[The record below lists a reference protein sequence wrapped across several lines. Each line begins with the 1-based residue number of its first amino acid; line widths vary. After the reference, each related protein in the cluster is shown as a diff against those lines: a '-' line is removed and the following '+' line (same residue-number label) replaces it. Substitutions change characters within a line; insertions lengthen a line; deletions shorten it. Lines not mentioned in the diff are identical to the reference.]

1 MPIQFP
7 HVAELYD
14 DLGASIQTQ
23 IQQIQPLQTIVCYPI
38 SNISRPIDMF
48 GAFPKS
54 STHFV
59 PVSPPPPPCRLSSKS
74 SATLRIYTD
83 VHAVASKSENIK
95 PKMDTNRSKST
106 GSVYSTSFAS
116 SQLQKD
122 EKNFTNNSRLVR
134 RNYYRMSSVSPVGRR
149 PSEPRKLSASPIA
162 FGRSI
167 SKERTFA
174 EEKKKLEEQNPLCRR
189 AFTASTS
196 ILRNPELKSPD
207 EVKRAIKSKF
217 QIPQDRKLTRP
228 SVSSVRTV
236 DYKVSKFEK
245 GLRKSVSVTLSS
257 KGKPIPREVSTLPL
271 VRNSRSTE
279 SRYLLKSKQTKQNG
293 STSNLSV
300 ARTSS
305 TYSID
310 SISSTS
316 RKSNQVPHTIT
327 RSASS
332 DRSVFILNGKPR
344 KKKSSSREKLSI
356 VSNARSVKPEKATSD
371 KSVNQQIH
379 DAINQEILNHTQ
391 PRSIAYYQNSLTV
404 TSPTLE
410 MSSLPSVQHKAHIWN
425 NIVSRQDEQ
434 NNIYSD
440 FRQWERH
447 SRSLSPR
454 RVYKLPDSRFDCFT
468 QLSNDEEQFG
478 PNGTLRISRNYEE
491 RSRSV
496 PQSRM
501 VFTEVH
507 QPNEP
512 IVILGRNETTTSS
525 GQYNRSPS
533 CRRIQSYRSN
543 QRQSNSIRV
552 SRTRSLG
559 SQSDRKQTQ
568 IVSSRSSSALNANTY
583 ENHTPSC
590 THDRSDRFN
599 DLNRFY
605 TNLERVAHL
614 EKATSSGDVRPI
626 RKQGEVIDFEEW
638 QRIRQHEK
646 AQKELNYL
654 VGKIKADE
662 KEKDLLFRT
671 RYPEDHKWSF
681 YNDSGLRIKEKS
693 VEDLKEILKEKS
705 LGLDAVDNVTQQQIE
720 TDKGKYKSMWRGNSV
735 LDLASN
741 MVMKYNPDEKASTL
755 PKKVNKYQQQERRFD
770 ISTKLMSTLSA
781 DQVSTIKQQL
791 SEIYNPDIK
800 SGQVSKDQ
808 QYFVEVSGDRKIES
822 HGLTV
827 RSNSMSF
834 REQHSD
840 NSHQTRFAEYSENI
854 DEPSVSESVCRY
866 EDKIKR
872 EEPLSETEKRS
883 ILQTLS
889 KEIQDKVKERRD
901 HSLVMAKETRG
912 AIASDSARNTLTKQ
926 TPDKP
931 ARKELKGN
939 TNPFL
944 DVPSDRPNTSDE
956 VITPEKH
963 INNTIEFF
971 EKKQVEPPPEPTIYR
986 AREYSSQDEEE
997 IQRSINENSAAKR
1010 IKREDQ
1016 PSPHGLSSSV
1026 SDFKELF
1033 GETNRNLNSR
1043 PSSPATIVSP
1053 NIALYS
1059 NSTSIESVFRSQ
1071 SVSPLHTRANQFP
1084 KVYTGEVQKIKDRFE
1099 SLNHVSSPDCIVPVR
1114 RFKSDPELNKSNKVS
1129 GDVSWITHKFETTN
1143 SASAARSRSRTRKT
1157 ISPIPRVPFKR
1168 TDRLMP
1174 HIDIISKKID
1184 IINQEQPKVWR
1195 STDIPKTCR
1204 GDVQSI
1210 RNRFEAAAIERD
1222 LSVLGEMFTSSPDI
1236 SELRDISSYLTGKW
1250 IAHKFPKRRDNA
1262 LSPDGLKQSQDK
1274 DEIIKKRKTIVFR
1287 PLSSSP
1293 PRCRSRISPILK
1305 PFFRM
1310 AGHEADEDDV
1320 RKRHVADK
1328 CREVEQLWRKIQQ
1341 QKKNVVAMK
1350 HSVTFQ
1356 G

>member
-1 MPIQFP
+1 M
-7 HVAELYD
+7 
-14 DLGASIQTQ
+14 
-23 IQQIQPLQTIVCYPI
+23 
-38 SNISRPIDMF
+38 
-48 GAFPKS
+48 
-54 STHFV
+54 

-74 SATLRIYTD
+74 SATLRIYSD
-83 VHAVASKSENIK
+83 IHAVAAKTENSK
-95 PKMDTNRSKST
+95 PKLDTNRSKST
-106 GSVYSTSFAS
+106 GSVYSTYVS
-116 SQLQKD
+116 SQQLEKD

-149 PSEPRKLSASPIA
+149 PTEPRKLSASPIA

-217 QIPQDRKLTRP
+217 SVPQDRKVTRP
-228 SVSSVRTV
+228 SASSVRTV

-257 KGKPIPREVSTLPL
+257 KAKPFPRETSASPL
-271 VRNSRSTE
+271 MRNSRSTE

-310 SISSTS
+310 SVSSTS
-316 RKSNQVPHTIT
+316 RKTNHGPHTIT

-344 KKKSSSREKLSI
+344 KKKSLSREKLSI
-356 VSNARSVKPEKATSD
+356 VSNIKTIKPEKTKSD

-379 DAINQEILNHTQ
+379 DVINQEILNHKQ
-391 PRSIAYYQNSLTV
+391 PRSIAYFQNSVTV

-425 NIVSRQDEQ
+425 TIVSKQDEE
-434 NNIYSD
+434 NSIESG
-440 FRQWERH
+440 FREWERQ

-454 RVYKLPDSRFDCFT
+454 RVYRLPKSKFDSYT
-468 QLSNDEEQFG
+468 QLSNEEEQFG
-478 PNGTLRISRNYEE
+478 PNGSVKISQNYEE

-496 PQSRM
+496 PESRI

-512 IVILGRNETTTSS
+512 IVIHGRNEISS
-525 GQYNRSPS
+525 VSEKHNRSPS
-533 CRRIQSYRSN
+533 CRRIQSYRSS

-552 SRTRSLG
+552 ARARSLG
-559 SQSDRKQTQ
+559 SQSDRKPTE
-568 IVSSRSSSALNANTY
+568 IFSSRSSSALNSNSY
-583 ENHTPSC
+583 ENHSPSC
-590 THDRSDRFN
+590 FHQRSDRFN

-605 TNLERVAHL
+605 TTLERVAHL
-614 EKATSSGDVRPI
+614 EKATLSGDVRPI

-638 QRIRQHEK
+638 QRIRHHEK
-646 AQKELNYL
+646 AQKELNFL

-671 RYPEDHKWSF
+671 RYPEDHKWNF

-705 LGLDAVDNVTQQQIE
+705 LGLDGLDNVTQQQIE
-720 TDKGKYKSMWRGNSV
+720 TNKGKYKSMWRGNSV
-735 LDLASN
+735 LDLASS
-741 MVMKYNPDEKASTL
+741 MVNKYNPDEKASTL
-755 PKKVNKYQQQERRFD
+755 PKKENKWQQQERRFG
-770 ISTKLMSTLSA
+770 ISHKLMSTLSA

-791 SEIYNPDIK
+791 SEIYNPEIK
-800 SGQVSKDQ
+800 SGQMAKDQ
-808 QYFVEVSGDRKIES
+808 PYFVEVSGDRKIES

-834 REQHSD
+834 KEQHSD
-840 NSHQTRFAEYSENI
+840 NSHQTLFAAVYCE
-854 DEPSVSESVCRY
+854 EPRVSESICRY

-872 EEPLSETEKRS
+872 EEKLLSESEKRN

-889 KEIQDKVKERRD
+889 KEIQDRVNERRD
-901 HSLVMAKETRG
+901 HSLVLAKETRG
-912 AIASDSARNTLTKQ
+912 AIASDSARNTLS
-926 TPDKP
+926 KP
-931 ARKELKGN
+931 LSEIPVRKEPTCN
-939 TNPFL
+939 TNPFI
-944 DVPSDRPNTSDE
+944 DVPTEPPNTSKE
-956 VITPEKH
+956 IITQDKN
-963 INNTIEFF
+963 INSTIEFF

-986 AREYSSQDEEE
+986 AREYSSPDEEE
-997 IQRSINENSAAKR
+997 IQRTINENLARKR
-1010 IKREDQ
+1010 TKREDQ
-1016 PSPHGLSSSV
+1016 PSPHGLSSSA

-1033 GETNRNLNSR
+1033 GETNRNNNSR
-1043 PSSPATIVSP
+1043 PSSPAIAVSP
-1053 NIALYS
+1053 QFALYS

-1071 SVSPLHTRANQFP
+1071 SVSPLQTNKISFP
-1084 KVYTGEVQKIKDRFE
+1084 LICTGEVRKIKDRFE
-1099 SLNHVSSPDCIVPVR
+1099 SLNHSSSSDLFVPVR
-1114 RFKSDPELNKSNKVS
+1114 RFKSDPEINKTTNVS

-1143 SASAARSRSRTRKT
+1143 SVAARSRSRTRKT
-1157 ISPIPRVPFKR
+1157 ISPIPKVPLKR
-1168 TDRLMP
+1168 TDLLMP

-1184 IINQEQPKVWR
+1184 IINKEKPKVWR
-1195 STDIPKTCR
+1195 STDIPKICR
-1204 GDVQSI
+1204 GDVQTI
-1210 RNRFEAAAIERD
+1210 RNRFESAAIERD

-1236 SELRDISSYLTGKW
+1236 SELKDISSYLTGKW

-1262 LSPDGLKQSQDK
+1262 LSPDGNKQTQDPN
-1274 DEIIKKRKTIVFR
+1274 EIIKKRRTIVFR
-1287 PLSSSP
+1287 PLSTSP
-1293 PRCRSRISPILK
+1293 PRNRSRISPILK
-1305 PFFRM
+1305 PFFRLS
-1310 AGHEADEDDV
+1310 GDEAENEV
-1320 RKRHVADK
+1320 MKKHVADK
-1328 CREVEQLWRKIQQ
+1328 CREVELLWRKIQQ
-1341 QKKNVVAMK
+1341 QKKNGVALK
-1350 HSVTFQ
+1350 HNVTFQ
-1356 G
+1356 GYFICLYEKCTYI